1 MKIAICDDNLNIVD
15 EVKNLLDEYALS
27 KNLSLDISTF
37 NDGQAVL
44 ESDERFNIA
53 ILDVEMPGCNGI
65 ELGKILREKNR
76 HIVLMYITSHK
87 KYLDEALNLNAAR
100 FFEKPI
106 DSKRFYDGLDNALK
120 RIDNTTIKFFL
131 KEDNA
136 SVRINANDIIYVEI
150 EPIGH
155 RKTKIVTEEKSYI
168 SSNKIVFW
176 EEHLISSL
184 FVKTHK
190 SYIINMEYI
199 TKYENN
205 TLQLDGKYNIPISR
219 NYQSSVHKAFIR
231 YMTGM

>member
-120 RIDNTTIKFFL
+120 RIDNTTIKSFL

-155 RKTKIVTEEKSYI
+155 RKTKIVTEEKTYI